1 MLLLKIIFTLI
12 LMYVFFRIVTWL
24 SDADNHESI
33 SLWLSENFESTGCSS
48 SGDSDSDGGSSD
60 GGSSSDG
67 GGGSD

>member
-1 MLLLKIIFTLI
+1 MLLLKIIFALI